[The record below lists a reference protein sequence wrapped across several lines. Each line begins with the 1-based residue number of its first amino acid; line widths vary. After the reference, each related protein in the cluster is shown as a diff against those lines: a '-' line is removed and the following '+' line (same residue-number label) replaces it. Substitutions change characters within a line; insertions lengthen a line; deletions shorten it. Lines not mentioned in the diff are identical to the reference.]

1 MSNKRSTFKRMLNKM
16 KNYTRKKEQKNIFR
30 KNKKRFKQDFDRP
43 LNSNTNPKTPF
54 YKRIFRR
61 SNQKN
66 STRKK
71 TRHAKKSFD
80 QMNPRTPLSHRITN
94 KINAVTGRKTKE
106 ERKLIRHKKQQLKQG
121 INNEASLRAQY
132 EKSTQFRF
140 STSARIHDRI
150 DKILPWCKNMK
161 ITHLNDEIFVPPSLE
176 CMISAVY
183 FSLSKS
189 NNNSSTLTLRISMF
203 LMNYSGNL
211 RTLITEFMRKLNE
224 IDDKQINDPDFPF
237 PSTINIL
244 FERAHGYTVRFDKS
258 SLGYYMNETES
269 DLFNNDQSLQELEQK
284 YTTNGLNINGF
295 MDWFYTNEY
304 SRLDNKDLIDIIV
317 DAKHIY
323 NYMKDF
329 VNADTT
335 TSTTTRKLTQ
345 ESMIRM
351 IPEHIEDIRSQLLH
365 SLQSEIGAC
374 VTLEYKLK
382 EGEFS
387 KSNIAHRM
395 FSETNVLRLPEAK
408 MSLETI
414 EDNQGLS
421 RIECLDMK
429 TSLDELQYY
438 YEALIGEEWFKTTK
452 DTKPPSFVELSDP
465 DSFLKM
471 QDETGL
477 FGHYNED
484 KLIQDIMLKE
494 KDETNENRLS
504 ETINDATLGVR
515 EGHKIDYNF
524 TESLKNKDDTDFMF
538 EEYISKLHHDNVKHG
553 KVDHRMYFINASHRL
568 LYNNM
573 LIKTPIYHVTRM
585 AIDLFKYPTK
595 AYDDFVVHNM
605 VPYMLNHFYYLQ
617 ALIIVKQRY
626 LLKYLRWLEYRT
638 EEQSQANM
646 NAYNVDYKKLYQ
658 TIQQDTDIESY
669 HFPKN
674 VINKLKEMQETKNI
688 YQVANAGDGHCFY
701 HTILRYIYDNRKYLD
716 DTGDTVILNNKKIK
730 TTELLPDDFNP
741 SIPNIQTPDTIVK
754 LRESLRQYKLRHIYM
769 KEGDKIDTYYLKTIE
784 MAKRNKYLDETLY
797 AGDIDQVES
806 LHMAEMLKINII
818 AYDQNQMQ
826 EHMWIPYI
834 TQPYLDVDFEGKLLL
849 HRTLIMDNT
858 NNIHFNT
865 LYTKEQYKSLISPQA
880 SNVIKIGGKRKKSY
894 TRKKKKIIKKRKH

>member
-16 KNYTRKKEQKNIFR
+16 KNYTRKKEQKKNFK
-30 KNKKRFKQDFDRP
+30 KNKKRYEKNFDRP
-43 LNSNTNPKTPF
+43 QNNNSNTNPKTPF
-54 YKRIFRR
+54 YKGIFRR
-61 SNQKN
+61 RNQN
-66 STRKK
+66 QSTKK
-71 TRHAKKSFD
+71 RFD
-80 QMNPRTPLSHRITN
+80 QMNPRTRLSHRITN

-106 ERKLIRHKKQQLKQG
+106 ERKLIRQKKQQLNQG

-150 DKILPWCKNMK
+150 DKVLLWCKNMK

-176 CMISAVY
+176 CMLSAVY

-203 LMNYSGNL
+203 LMNFSGNL
-211 RTLITEFMRKLNE
+211 RTLITEFMTKLNE
-224 IDDKQINDPDFPF
+224 IDDKQINDIDFPF

-269 DLFNNDQSLQELEQK
+269 MLLNDERLLQELEQT
-284 YTTNGLNINGF
+284 YTKNGLNINGF

-329 VNADTT
+329 VNAETT

-395 FSETNVLRLPEAK
+395 FSTTNVLRLPEAK

-465 DSFLKM
+465 NSFLKM
-471 QDETGL
+471 QYETGL

-484 KLIQDIMLKE
+484 KLKQDIMLKE
-494 KDETNENRLS
+494 KDETNKSRLS
-504 ETINDATLGVR
+504 ETINDVTLGVR
-515 EGHKIDYNF
+515 EGHKIDYDF

-538 EEYISKLHHDNVKHG
+538 EEYISNLHPDNVKHG

-573 LIKTPIYHVTRM
+573 LIKTPIYYVTRM
-585 AIDLFKYPTK
+585 AIDLFKYPMK

-626 LLKYLRWLEYRT
+626 LLKYLRWLEYRS
-638 EEQSQANM
+638 EEQSQTNM
-646 NAYNVDYKKLYQ
+646 NDYNVDYKKLYQ
-658 TIQQDTDIESY
+658 TIQQDTESY
-669 HFPKN
+669 HYPAN
-674 VINKLKEMQETKNI
+674 VIDKLKDMQRTKNM

-701 HTILRYIYDNRKYLD
+701 HTILRYIYDNKKYLD

-730 TTELLPDDFNP
+730 TTELLPEDFNP
-741 SIPNIQTPDTIVK
+741 SIPKIQTPNTIVK
-754 LRESLRQYKLRHIYM
+754 LRESLHQYKLRHKYM
-769 KEGDKIDTYYLKTIE
+769 KEGDKIDTYYRTTIE
-784 MAKRNKYLDETLY
+784 MAKQNKYLDERLY
-797 AGDIDQVES
+797 AGHIDEDEVQ
-806 LHMAEMLKINII
+806 HMIEMLKINII
-818 AYDQNQMQ
+818 GYDSTHQMQ
-826 EHMWIPYI
+826 EHWWKPYI
-834 TQPYLDVDFEGKLLL
+834 TQPYLDVDFKGDLLL

-858 NNIHFNT
+858 SNIHFNT
-865 LYTKEQYKSLISPQA
+865 LYTKDQYDTLISPQA
-880 SNVIKIGGKRKKSY
+880 RNVIQIGGKRKKSY

>member
-16 KNYTRKKEQKNIFR
+16 KNYTRKKEQK
-30 KNKKRFKQDFDRP
+30 KNFKKIKKRYERNFDRSQNNNSNS
-43 LNSNTNPKTPF
+43 NSNTNPKTPF

-61 SNQKN
+61 RNQKN
-66 STRKK
+66 STRKQ
-71 TRHAKKSFD
+71 TRHAKKSFY

-94 KINAVTGRKTKE
+94 KINAATGRKTKE
-106 ERKLIRHKKQQLKQG
+106 ERKLIRQKKQQLKQG

-140 STSARIHDRI
+140 STSAGIYDTIH
-150 DKILPWCKNMK
+150 KVLSWCKNMK

-176 CMISAVY
+176 CMLSAVY
-183 FSLSKS
+183 FNLSKF

-224 IDDKQINDPDFPF
+224 IVDPDF

-258 SLGYYMNETES
+258 SFGYDMNETES
-269 DLFNNDQSLQELEQK
+269 MLFNNDQLLQELEKK
-284 YTTNGLNINGF
+284 YTKNGLNINGF
-295 MDWFYTNEY
+295 MDWFYINEY

-335 TSTTTRKLTQ
+335 TAIKTQ
-345 ESMIRM
+345 KGMT
-351 IPEHIEDIRSQLLH
+351 PAHIEDIRSQLLH

-395 FSETNVLRLPEAK
+395 FSTTNVLRLPEAK

-438 YEALIGEEWFKTTK
+438 YEALIGEKWFKPTEDST
-452 DTKPPSFVELSDP
+452 PPSFVELSDP
-465 DSFLKM
+465 NSFLKM
-471 QDETGL
+471 QYETGL

-494 KDETNENRLS
+494 KKYETNENTLS
-504 ETINDATLGVR
+504 EAINDSTRAARGS
-515 EGHKIDYNF
+515 HKMVYDF
-524 TESLKNKDDTDFMF
+524 LESLKNNDDTDFMF
-538 EEYISKLHHDNVKHG
+538 EEYISKIHPENVKHG
-553 KVDHRMYFINASHRL
+553 KVDSRFYLRDGGHRIV
-568 LYNNM
+568 YNNM
-573 LIKTPIYHVTRM
+573 LIETPIYHVTRI
-585 AIDLFKYPTK
+585 AIDLFKSPTK
-595 AYDDFVVHNM
+595 AYDNFVVHNM

-626 LLKYLRWLEYRT
+626 LLKYLRWLEYRS
-638 EEQSQANM
+638 EEQSQTNM

-658 TIQQDTDIESY
+658 TIQQDTESY
-669 HFPKN
+669 HYPAN
-674 VINKLKEMQETKNI
+674 VIDKLKDMQRTKNM

-701 HTILRYIYDNRKYLD
+701 HTILRYIYDNKKYLD

-730 TTELLPDDFNP
+730 TTELLPEDFNP
-741 SIPNIQTPDTIVK
+741 SIPKIQTPNTIVK
-754 LRESLRQYKLRHIYM
+754 LRESLHQYKLRHKYM
-769 KEGDKIDTYYLKTIE
+769 KEGDKIDTYYRTTIE
-784 MAKRNKYLDETLY
+784 MAKQNKYLDERLY
-797 AGDIDQVES
+797 AGHIDEDEVQ
-806 LHMAEMLKINII
+806 HMIEMLKINII
-818 AYDQNQMQ
+818 GYDSTHQMQ
-826 EHMWIPYI
+826 QHWWKPYI
-834 TQPYLDVDFEGKLLL
+834 TQPYLDVDFKGDLLL

-858 NNIHFNT
+858 SNIHFNT
-865 LYTKEQYKSLISPQA
+865 LYTKDQYDTLISPQE

>member
-16 KNYTRKKEQKNIFR
+16 KNYTRKKEQKNNF
-30 KNKKRFKQDFDRP
+30 KKIKKIYKKEFDRP
-43 LNSNTNPKTPF
+43 QNSNTNPKTPF

-61 SNQKN
+61 RNQKN

-71 TRHAKKSFD
+71 TRHAKKRFD

-94 KINAVTGRKTKE
+94 KINAATGRKTKE
-106 ERKLIRHKKQQLKQG
+106 ERKLIRQKKQQLKQG
-121 INNEASLRAQY
+121 INNEASLRKQY

-140 STSARIHDRI
+140 STSAGIYDTIH
-150 DKILPWCKNMK
+150 KVLSWCKNMK

-176 CMISAVY
+176 CMLSAVY
-183 FSLSKS
+183 FNLS
-189 NNNSSTLTLRISMF
+189 NNSSTLTLRISMF

-224 IDDKQINDPDFPF
+224 IVDPDF

-269 DLFNNDQSLQELEQK
+269 MLFNNDQLLQELEQK
-284 YTTNGLNINGF
+284 YTRNGLNINGF

-345 ESMIRM
+345 KSIIKM
-351 IPEHIEDIRSQLLH
+351 IPEHIEDIRSQLLQ

-395 FSETNVLRLPEAK
+395 FSTTNVLRLPEAK

-438 YEALIGEEWFKTTK
+438 YEALIGEEWFETTK
-452 DTKPPSFVELSDP
+452 DIAPPSFVELSDP
-465 DSFLKM
+465 NSFLKM

-484 KLIQDIMLKE
+484 KLKQDLILKE
-494 KDETNENRLS
+494 KDETNKNTLS
-504 ETINDATLGVR
+504 GIINQMTLGVR
-515 EGHKIDYNF
+515 EGHKIDYDF
-524 TESLKNKDDTDFMF
+524 TENLKKNDDTDYMF
-538 EEYISKLHHDNVKHG
+538 EEYISKLHHDNVKDG
-553 KVDHRMYFINASHRL
+553 KVDHRMYFINSSHRL

-573 LIKTPIYHVTRM
+573 LIETPIYHVTRM

-626 LLKYLRWLEYRT
+626 LLKYLKWLEYRI

-646 NAYNVDYKKLYQ
+646 NVDYKKLYQ
-658 TIQQDTDIESY
+658 TIQQDTESY
-669 HFPKN
+669 DYPAN
-674 VINKLKEMQETKNI
+674 VIDEFKKMQQTKNM

-701 HTILRYIYDNRKYLD
+701 HTILRYIYDNKKYLD

-730 TTELLPDDFNP
+730 TTELLPEDFNP
-741 SIPNIQTPDTIVK
+741 SIPKIQTPNTIVK
-754 LRESLRQYKLRHIYM
+754 LRESLHQYKLRHKYM
-769 KEGDKIDTYYLKTIE
+769 KEGDKIDTYYRTTIE
-784 MAKRNKYLDETLY
+784 MAKRNKYLDTNLY
-797 AGDIDQVES
+797 AGHIDQDES

-834 TQPYLDVDFEGKLLL
+834 TQPYLDVEFKGDLLL

-865 LYTKEQYKSLISPQA
+865 LYTKDQYDTLISPQA
-880 SNVIKIGGKRKKSY
+880 RNVIQIGGKRKKSY